1 MLVGD
6 NMQDQFKSYTKPL
19 HPADNANSVVPSHSS
34 PLEALRGR
42 DVCNSASKFLCWLR
56 TFFRNLVTGRL
67 CNLILLAFAL
77 CAFDVR
83 RTQPLIFWIPVE
95 LASPLILRCGLFNN
109 FFLRTS
115 AVLAPEF
122 RHRYMPITLVRS
134 RTTRWCNSSFFES
147 TELFDLGERIKFG
160 VVFEAGS
167 IPELAILAYLSRT
180 LLHCYAA

>member
-19 HPADNANSVVPSHSS
+19 HSAGNANSVVLPHSS

-42 DVCNSASKFLCWLR
+42 DVCNSASKILWRLR
-56 TFFRNLVTGRL
+56 IFFRNLVIGRL

-95 LASPLILRCGLFNN
+95 LLLSYSGVAFSTFFFVVRLHFWRLN
-109 FFLRTS
+109 FVIGTCPSL
-115 AVLAPEF
+115 
-122 RHRYMPITLVRS
+122 
-134 RTTRWCNSSFFES
+134 
-147 TELFDLGERIKFG
+147 LFDQEQPDGATRHFSKPR
-160 VVFEAGS
+160 S
-167 IPELAILAYLSRT
+167 YLI
-180 LLHCYAA
+180 

>member
-6 NMQDQFKSYTKPL
+6 NMHDQFKSYTKPL
-19 HPADNANSVVPSHSS
+19 HSADNANSVVSPHSS

-42 DVCNSASKFLCWLR
+42 DVCNSASKILCWLR
-56 TFFRNLVTGRL
+56 KFFRNLVIGRL

-83 RTQPLIFWIPVE
+83 RTQPLIFWIPAE
-95 LASPLILRCGLFNN
+95 LASPLILRCGLFNI
-109 FFLRTS
+109 FFRRTS
-115 AVLAPEF
+115 AFLAPEF

-134 RTTRWCNSSFFES
+134 RTTRWCNSSFFER

-160 VVFEAGS
+160 VFFEAAS
-167 IPELAILAYLSRT
+167 IPELAILGYLSRT
-180 LLHCYAA
+180 L